1 MDDSFF
7 MRQLSSERASRLAA
21 ETRAAIAEGRSR
33 DLAAAASVHRAIA
46 KRDAM
51 TAWFCCRA
59 LDKAKEVQKS
69 LQALLD
75 AGTLEPAAS
84 AAILKAVQELGVAEG
99 VANGA
104 LTDQDWQQMCREV
117 DSDHEMLLE
126 LYRARREEA

>member
-1 MDDSFF
+1 MDNVFW
-7 MRQLSSERASRLAA
+7 MRQLSQERASRLAA
-21 ETRAAIAEGRSR
+21 ETRAAIAEGLSR
-33 DLAAAASVHRAIA
+33 DLTAAAGVHKAIA

-84 AAILKAVQELGVAEG
+84 AAIQKAVQDLGVAEG

-104 LTDQDWQQMCREV
+104 LTDQEWSKMCREV
-117 DSDHEMLLE
+117 DSDHEMLIE